1 MPAVAQRV
9 MHMLGDPRTNNVQLA
24 EALSSD
30 QSMVSRVLQMANS
43 PFFGTRQKVASI
55 SNAIFVLGHSA
66 LRSLIITVCT
76 KGIYKNAGL
85 MEQKLWEHSLGT
97 ALACRVIAQKRNL
110 GSPDERFIGG
120 LLHNVG
126 QAILANAFHG
136 EYAALFMR
144 VYNREVSIHSLDRS
158 EREEFGYD
166 HCEIGACVVAHWRLP
181 DAYARMALR
190 HHADS
195 LESLRE
201 EEEGQAVALVGLACL
216 AAYHLGYGLHAPDSD
231 IDVFETPYNT
241 YLGIDA
247 DEMSRFLDEIES
259 LFANMRKDFDL

>member
-97 ALACRVIAQKRNL
+97 ALAARILAHRKSL
-110 GSPDERFIGG
+110 GNPDERFIGG
-120 LLHNVG
+120 LLHSIG
-126 QAILANAFHG
+126 QAILANAFHD

-144 VYNREVSIHSLDRS
+144 VYNREAPIDSLDRS

-166 HCEIGACVVAHWRLP
+166 HCEIGACVVSHWRLP
-181 DAYARMALR
+181 DVYARMALR
-190 HHADS
+190 HHTDS
-195 LESLRE
+195 LESLRA

-216 AAYHLGYGLHAPDSD
+216 SAYRLGYGLHAPDKD
-231 IDVFETPYNT
+231 IDVFDTPYNQ
-241 YLGIDA
+241 YLGVGA
-247 DEMSRFLDEIES
+247 EEMTRFLDEIS
-259 LFANMRKDFDL
+259 SSFSTTRKDFDL